1 MSERNICKKI
11 MLSGQAGF
19 RVHYCE
25 MHRNIELEIGSISLR
40 LDEHALMLMSDVL
53 DESVT
58 NLQALHATRA
68 SFQAF
73 MRQFNMPD

>member
-1 MSERNICKKI
+1 MCKKM

-25 MHRNIELEIGSISLR
+25 THRNIELEVGSMSLR
-40 LDEHALMLMSDVL
+40 LDEDALMLMSDVL

-58 NLQALHATRA
+58 KLQALHASRG